1 MIKPVWKWTWT
12 LAFVVLISPVH
23 AGMLDGLGQK
33 VTGHIAD
40 RLGNS
45 SNNAVDKAF
54 DKTDNTVNCAAGD
67 SSCKAKA
74 AAAAAQPSAAAAPQ
88 GSVKCVATDVSCL
101 QNAKAHG
108 QTVEVVNEEDLDT
121 LRCSSTDAGCLQRA
135 KKLGKKVEITD

>member
-1 MIKPVWKWTWT
+1 MTKSAWKWTWP
-12 LAFVVLISPVH
+12 LAFVALISPAR

-33 VTGHIAD
+33 ITGHIAD
-40 RLGNS
+40 RMGSS
-45 SNNAVDKAF
+45 SNNVVDKAF
-54 DKTDNTVNCAAGD
+54 DKTDDSVNCAAGD

-74 AAAAAQPSAAAAPQ
+74 AAAQPSGGA
-88 GSVKCVATDVSCL
+88 GSVKCVATDVLCL

-121 LRCSSTDAGCLQRA
+121 LRCASTDTSCLQRA

>member
-1 MIKPVWKWTWT
+1 MIKSALKWMWP
-12 LAFVVLISPVH
+12 LAFVALVSPAR

-33 VTGHIAD
+33 ITGHVAD
-40 RLGNS
+40 RMGNS
-45 SNNAVDKAF
+45 SNNVVDKAF
-54 DKTDNTVNCAAGD
+54 DKTDDTVNCAAGD

-74 AAAAAQPSAAAAPQ
+74 AAQASDGA
-88 GSVKCVATDVSCL
+88 GSVKCVATDVLCL

-121 LRCSSTDAGCLQRA
+121 LRCSSTDTSCLQRA

>member
-1 MIKPVWKWTWT
+1 MIKSIWKWTWA
-12 LAFVVLISPVH
+12 LAFVVLIPPAR

-54 DKTDNTVNCAAGD
+54 DKTDDGINCAAGD
-67 SSCKAKA
+67 TSCKAKA
-74 AAAAAQPSAAAAPQ
+74 AAAAQPSAAPQ
-88 GSVKCVATDVSCL
+88 GSVKCVATDVLCL

-121 LRCSSTDAGCLQRA
+121 LRCSSTDASCLQRA

>member
-1 MIKPVWKWTWT
+1 MKRAWKWTWA
-12 LAFVVLISPVH
+12 LAFAALASPVH

-54 DKTDNTVNCAAGD
+54 DKTDDTVNCAAGD
-67 SSCKAKA
+67 SSCKAGA
-74 AAAAAQPSAAAAPQ
+74 AAAAPAPQ

-135 KKLGKKVEITD
+135 KTLGRTVEFTD

>member
-1 MIKPVWKWTWT
+1 MKRAWKWTWA
-12 LAFVVLISPVH
+12 LAFAALASPVH

-45 SNNAVDKAF
+45 SNNAVDNAF
-54 DKTDNTVNCAAGD
+54 DKTDDTVNCAAGD

-74 AAAAAQPSAAAAPQ
+74 AAADAAPH
-88 GSVKCVATDVSCL
+88 GSVKCVASDVTCL
-101 QNAKAHG
+101 QNSTAHG
-108 QTVEVVNEEDLDT
+108 RTVVLVNEEDLDT
-121 LRCSSTDAGCLQRA
+121 LRCSSTDASCLQRA

>member
-1 MIKPVWKWTWT
+1 MNRSWKWTWA
-12 LAFVVLISPVH
+12 LAFAALASPLH

-54 DKTDNTVNCAAGD
+54 DKTDDTVNCAADD
-67 SSCKAKA
+67 SSCKVRA
-74 AAAAAQPSAAAAPQ
+74 AAAAPAPQ
-88 GSVKCVATDVSCL
+88 GSVKCVATDVTCL

-108 QTVEVVNEEDLDT
+108 QTVVLVNEEDLDT
-121 LRCSSTDAGCLQRA
+121 LRCSSTDASCLQRA

>member
-1 MIKPVWKWTWT
+1 MKRAWKWTWA
-12 LAFVVLISPVH
+12 LAVAALASPVH

-54 DKTDNTVNCAAGD
+54 DKTDDTVNCDAGD
-67 SSCKAKA
+67 SSCKARA
-74 AAAAAQPSAAAAPQ
+74 AAAVPAPQ
-88 GSVKCVATDVSCL
+88 GSVKCVATDVTCL

-108 QTVEVVNEEDLDT
+108 QTVVLVNEEDLDT
-121 LRCSSTDAGCLQRA
+121 LRCSSTDASCLQRA

>member
-1 MIKPVWKWTWT
+1 MKRSWKWTWA
-12 LAFVVLISPVH
+12 LAFAALTSPVH

-54 DKTDNTVNCAAGD
+54 DKTDDTVNCAAGD
-67 SSCKAKA
+67 SACKAKA
-74 AAAAAQPSAAAAPQ
+74 AAAAPAPQ
-88 GSVKCVATDVSCL
+88 GSVKCVATDVPCL

-108 QTVEVVNEEDLDT
+108 QTVVLVNEEDLDT
-121 LRCSSTDAGCLQRA
+121 LRCSSTDASCLQRA

>member
-1 MIKPVWKWTWT
+1 MIKSALKWMWP
-12 LAFVVLISPVH
+12 LAFVALVSPSR

-33 VTGHIAD
+33 ITGHVAD
-40 RLGNS
+40 RMGNS
-45 SNNAVDKAF
+45 SNNVVDKAF
-54 DKTDNTVNCAAGD
+54 DKTDDTVNCAAGD

-74 AAAAAQPSAAAAPQ
+74 AAQASGGA
-88 GSVKCVATDVSCL
+88 GSVKCVATDVLCL

-121 LRCSSTDAGCLQRA
+121 LRCSSTDTSCLQRA